1 MLPLKNGIGC
11 IKIEKNCFTEMSTT
25 LSNLRNAPNLKARI
39 TSILEPKFIN
49 VEPVA
54 EILASA
60 IYSGQ
65 NVILYGPGGHGK
77 SEMVEEVL
85 LGLGLWNRTDAT
97 KSETL
102 IQSFGEGLTE
112 DALWGGID
120 FTKLNSSTKPEM
132 SFHVENSFL
141 NYPVAVFE
149 ELFDA
154 PPFCLLPLKHT
165 IQAGFLGKNG
175 RTFPMKTQLIIACT
189 NKNPEDIA
197 DMGETYKALLERF
210 VLRQEVMWKS
220 YNSDAYNKLIL
231 KHKGLKM
238 DDTER
243 SVLCSLMADCQ
254 DAGHTISPRTAMKA
268 VDILIGSAKSRGSNH
283 VVLQDLASLK
293 HVVGFQQMAMRFEE
307 SMALKQAEAQARL
320 NMQSAINDFEAL
332 KGDFGG
338 GMVTKV
344 IDWCVMA
351 KRFFNMN
358 TTFSAI
364 NVPDSMYEQRSVLQ
378 KEAMDYF
385 MASRD
390 KAIELTRV

>member
-1 MLPLKNGIGC
+1 MLPLTSGIGC
-11 IKIEKNCFTEMSTT
+11 IKIGKNCLISMSTT
-25 LSNLRNAPNLKARI
+25 LNTLRNTPNLKDRI
-39 TSILEPKFIN
+39 VNILSNKFIY

-65 NVILYGPGGHGK
+65 NVILFGPGGHGK

-85 LGLGLWNRTDAT
+85 LGLGLWNRTDAS

-120 FTKLNSSTKPEM
+120 FTKLNSATKPEM

-175 RTFPMKTQLIIACT
+175 RNFPMKTELIIACT

-197 DMGETYKALLERF
+197 EMGETYKALLERF

-220 YNSDAYNKLIL
+220 YNSGDYEKLIN
-231 KHKGLKM
+231 KHTGLRM
-238 DDTER
+238 EATER

-268 VDILIGSAKSRGSNH
+268 VDILIGSAKSRGSKD
-283 VVLQDLASLK
+283 VVISDLASLK

-307 SMALKQAEAQARL
+307 SMQLKKAEAEARL
-320 NMQSAINDFEAL
+320 NMQTAINDFERL
-332 KGDFGG
+332 KNDFGG
-338 GMVTKV
+338 GLVTKV
-344 IDWCVMA
+344 IDWCVLA

-358 TTFSAI
+358 TTFGAI
-364 NVPDSMYEQRSVLQ
+364 NVPDSLYEQRSALQ
-378 KEAMDYF
+378 KETMDYF